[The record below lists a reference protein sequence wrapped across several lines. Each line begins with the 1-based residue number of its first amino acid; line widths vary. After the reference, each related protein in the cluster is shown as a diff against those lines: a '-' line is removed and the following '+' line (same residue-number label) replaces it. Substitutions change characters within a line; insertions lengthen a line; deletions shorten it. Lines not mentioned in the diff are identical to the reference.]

1 MERIETTETSVE
13 KVMFL
18 KITDDKLSRQLLSLV
33 DSSKGNNYEET
44 DIRVTIYS
52 DDSIGVESFYT
63 NEYGSSWYNDN
74 ETEVSR
80 ENIPFF
86 TAKKLGLI

>member
-1 MERIETTETSVE
+1 MNTTEKFVKE
-13 KVMFL
+13 VRF
-18 KITDDKLSRQLLSLV
+18 IENDGGKLSRQLLSLV

-52 DDSIGVESFYT
+52 DDSIEVETLLT

-74 ETEVSR
+74 ETYVR
-80 ENIPFF
+80 KENIPFF
-86 TAKKLGLI
+86 TLKKLGMI